1 MPRGRSTTVET
12 LELPSGDVVTP
23 DEPFLYEGYPYR
35 FRPRDDEYAFELA
48 PLYWGDSGMDV
59 PMPDRQAL
67 VEQWGRES
75 RGALTAEEW
84 EQWLAEARED
94 HRFDAEE
101 VDALAQELPVDA
113 PEAGDD
119 DGLLAGLR
127 RALGW

>member
-1 MPRGRSTTVET
+1 MET

-23 DEPFLYEGYPYR
+23 EEPFLYEGYPYR

-48 PLYWGDSGMDV
+48 PLYWGDSDMDV

-75 RGALTAEEW
+75 RGALTAGEW

-94 HRFDAEE
+94 HRFDDAE
-101 VDALAQELPVDA
+101 VDALARGLPVDDGA
-113 PEAGDD
+113 VTDD
-119 DGLLAGLR
+119 EDGVLARLQ
-127 RALGW
+127 RALWW